1 MPRSIRVSLI
11 FSLFCLLWLATGG
24 MVWAAETTTGQET
37 VSSSKEVK
45 EAQKERAVLEKI
57 TVTATRTEV
66 DPSLSPADSYVVDRQ
81 DIADQP
87 NYYMNNFGEYIRDI
101 PGVHVAQYY
110 PWGPPG
116 CTCAARDISC
126 SAPPI

>member
-1 MPRSIRVSLI
+1 MPRSIRVGLI
-11 FSLFCLLWLATGG
+11 LCLFCLLGIAAGG
-24 MVWAAETTTGQET
+24 MGWAAETSTSQESE
-37 VSSSKEVK
+37 SSSKE
-45 EAQKERAVLEKI
+45 AQQARQEKAVLEKI

-66 DPSLSPADSYVVDRQ
+66 DPALSPADSYVVDRQ

-110 PWGPPG
+110 P
-116 CTCAARDISC
+116 
-126 SAPPI
+126 